1 MQFKEQILLLGKALN
16 FLLYTFNL
24 QKMDYFE
31 FYDIPI
37 SFSPDQALVKKKF
50 YALSKE
56 YHPDFFVN
64 ESEEKQQEILELSTL
79 NNKAFQTLSNPDKLL
94 PYVLT
99 LKNVLAEGEKYQLPQ
114 DFLMEMMEVN
124 EGIMEL
130 EFDTDEAKL
139 AEVKKNVDR
148 FENELN
154 TELRM
159 LIADFE
165 STNKSVEEGILSKIK
180 DIWYRKKYLLRIRE
194 SIDKFATR
202 L

>member
-1 MQFKEQILLLGKALN
+1 MPLARAFSLKPSALS
-16 FLLYTFNL
+16 L
-24 QKMDYFE
+24 KMDYFK
-31 FYDIPI
+31 FYDIPV

-50 YALSKE
+50 YSLSKQ
-56 YHPDFFVN
+56 YHPDFYVN
-64 ESEEKQQEILELSTL
+64 EPEEKQQEILELSTL
-79 NNKAFQTLSNPDKLL
+79 NNKAFQTLSNPAKLL

-99 LKNVLAEGEKYQLPQ
+99 LKNVLVDGEKYQLPQ
-114 DFLMEMMEVN
+114 EFLMEMMEVN

-130 EFDTDEAKL
+130 EFGADEAKL
-139 AEVKKNVDR
+139 AEVNKNVDD

-154 TELRM
+154 AELQS
-159 LIADFE
+159 LTAGFEADGKDGSE
-165 STNKSVEEGILSKIK
+165 DVLLKIK

>member
-1 MQFKEQILLLGKALN
+1 
-16 FLLYTFNL
+16 
-24 QKMDYFE
+24 MDYFK
-31 FYDIPI
+31 FYDIPV
-37 SFSPDQALVKKKF
+37 SFSPDQTLVKKRF

-99 LKNVLAEGEKYQLPQ
+99 LKNVLIEGEKYQLPQ

-130 EFDTDEAKL
+130 EFDADEVKL
-139 AEVKKNVDR
+139 AEVKKNVDD
-148 FENELN
+148 FEGELN
-154 TELRM
+154 AELKS
-159 LIADFE
+159 LTTDFE
-165 STNKSVEEGILSKIK
+165 VDEKADAATPLLKIK

>member
-1 MQFKEQILLLGKALN
+1 
-16 FLLYTFNL
+16 
-24 QKMDYFE
+24 MDYFK
-31 FYDIPI
+31 FYDIPL

-50 YALSKE
+50 YFFSKQ

-99 LKNVLAEGEKYQLPQ
+99 LKEVLVDGEKYNLPQ
-114 DFLMEMMEVN
+114 TFLMDMMEVN
-124 EGIMEL
+124 EAIMEL
-130 EFDTDEAKL
+130 EFEEDETKFL
-139 AEVKKNVDR
+139 AAKKNADEIEANLNSELNLLTIG
-148 FENELN
+148 FEN
-154 TELRM
+154 
-159 LIADFE
+159 
-165 STNKSVEEGILSKIK
+165 LSDDLAKETLLKIK

-202 L
+202 

>member
-1 MQFKEQILLLGKALN
+1 
-16 FLLYTFNL
+16 
-24 QKMDYFE
+24 MDYFK

-37 SFSPDQALVKKKF
+37 SFSPDQTLMKKKF

-130 EFDTDEAKL
+130 EFDADEAKL
-139 AEVKKNVDR
+139 TEVKKNVDR

-154 TELRM
+154 TELKM

-165 STNKSVEEGILSKIK
+165 SNNKSVEEGILSKIK

>member
-1 MQFKEQILLLGKALN
+1 
-16 FLLYTFNL
+16 
-24 QKMDYFE
+24 MDYFK
-31 FYDIPI
+31 FYDIPL

-50 YALSKE
+50 YVFSKQ

-99 LKNVLAEGEKYQLPQ
+99 LKDVLIDGEKYNLPQ
-114 DFLMEMMEVN
+114 DFLMDMMDVN
-124 EGIMEL
+124 EAIMEL
-130 EFDTDEAKL
+130 EFEQDVTKLLEAR
-139 AEVKKNVDR
+139 KNADQIETNLNSELGLLTVD
-148 FENELN
+148 FENLN
-154 TELRM
+154 DDLARE
-159 LIADFE
+159 
-165 STNKSVEEGILSKIK
+165 ILLKIK

-202 L
+202 

>member
-1 MQFKEQILLLGKALN
+1 
-16 FLLYTFNL
+16 
-24 QKMDYFE
+24 MDYFK
-31 FYDIPI
+31 FYDMPI

-99 LKNVLAEGEKYQLPQ
+99 LQEVLVEGEKYQLPQ

-124 EGIMEL
+124 EGIMEM
-130 EFDTDEAKL
+130 EFEADEAKL
-139 AEVKKNVDR
+139 VEVNKNVDD

-154 TELRM
+154 TELAS
-159 LIADFE
+159 LTSDFE
-165 STNKSVEEGILSKIK
+165 LNNDSKKEETLIKVK

-202 L
+202 

>member
-1 MQFKEQILLLGKALN
+1 
-16 FLLYTFNL
+16 
-24 QKMDYFE
+24 MDYFK
-31 FYDIPI
+31 FYDIPL

-50 YALSKE
+50 YAFSKQ

-99 LKNVLAEGEKYQLPQ
+99 LKGILVEGEKYNLPQ
-114 DFLMEMMEVN
+114 DFLMDMMDVN
-124 EGIMEL
+124 EAIMDL
-130 EFDTDEAKL
+130 EFEQDGAKL
-139 AEVKKNVDR
+139 LEAKKNV
-148 FENELN
+148 EQIETNLNYELGVL
-154 TELRM
+154 T
-159 LIADFE
+159 ADFE
-165 STNKSVEEGILSKIK
+165 NVNEDNKKNILLKIK

-202 L
+202 

>member
-1 MQFKEQILLLGKALN
+1 
-16 FLLYTFNL
+16 
-24 QKMDYFE
+24 MDYFK
-31 FYDIPI
+31 FYNIPV

-99 LKNVLAEGEKYQLPQ
+99 LKNVLVDGEKYQLPQ

-130 EFDTDEAKL
+130 EFDADEAKL
-139 AEVKKNVDR
+139 ATVNKNVDD
-148 FENELN
+148 FESGLNAELQSL
-154 TELRM
+154 T
-159 LIADFE
+159 ADFE
-165 STNKSVEEGILSKIK
+165 ANEKTDAATLLLKIK

>member
-1 MQFKEQILLLGKALN
+1 M
-16 FLLYTFNL
+16 
-24 QKMDYFE
+24 
-31 FYDIPI
+31 PI

-99 LKNVLAEGEKYQLPQ
+99 LQEVLVEGEKYQLPQ

-124 EGIMEL
+124 EGIMEM
-130 EFDTDEAKL
+130 EFEADEAKL
-139 AEVKKNVDR
+139 VEVNKNVDD

-154 TELRM
+154 TELAS
-159 LIADFE
+159 LTSDFE
-165 STNKSVEEGILSKIK
+165 LNNDSKKEETLIKVK

-202 L
+202 

>member
-1 MQFKEQILLLGKALN
+1 
-16 FLLYTFNL
+16 
-24 QKMDYFE
+24 MDYFK
-31 FYDIPI
+31 FYDIPL

-50 YALSKE
+50 YALSKA

-99 LKNVLAEGEKYQLPQ
+99 LKNVLVNGEKYQLPQ
-114 DFLMEMMEVN
+114 DFLIEMMEVN

-130 EFDTDEAKL
+130 EFGADKEKI
-139 AEVKKNVDR
+139 AEVNKNVNA
-148 FENELN
+148 FEETLN
-154 TELRM
+154 TELAS
-159 LIADFE
+159 LTADFE
-165 STNKSVEEGILSKIK
+165 ADENKDSENLLKKIK

>member
-1 MQFKEQILLLGKALN
+1 
-16 FLLYTFNL
+16 
-24 QKMDYFE
+24 MDYFK
-31 FYDIPI
+31 FYDIPV
-37 SFSPDQALVKKKF
+37 SFSPDPTLVKKKF
-50 YALSKE
+50 YALSKQ

-64 ESEEKQQEILELSTL
+64 ESEDKQAEILELSTL
-79 NNKAFQTLSNPDKLL
+79 NNQAFQTLSNPDKLL

-99 LKNVLAEGEKYQLPQ
+99 LKNALVDGEKHQLPQ

-130 EFDTDEAKL
+130 EFDADEAKL
-139 AEVKKNVDR
+139 AEVNKNVAN
-148 FENELN
+148 FEEDLNE
-154 TELRM
+154 ELKS
-159 LIADFE
+159 LTADLE
-165 STNKSVEEGILSKIK
+165 SDEKVASEAVLLKIK

>member
-1 MQFKEQILLLGKALN
+1 MNYFK
-16 FLLYTFNL
+16 
-24 QKMDYFE
+24 

-99 LKNVLAEGEKYQLPQ
+99 LEDVLVDGEKYQLPQ
-114 DFLMEMMEVN
+114 DFLMEMMDVN
-124 EGIMEL
+124 EGIMDL
-130 EFDTDEAKL
+130 ESEANEAKL
-139 AEVKKNVDR
+139 AGMNKNVDQ
-148 FENELN
+148 FENDLNLELASL
-154 TELRM
+154 T
-159 LIADFE
+159 ADFE
-165 STNKSVEEGILSKIK
+165 LNKETEKKDALLKIK

-194 SIDKFATR
+194 SIDKFALR

>member
-1 MQFKEQILLLGKALN
+1 MLYSVCVTYNLPPITYNLIKMNYFK
-16 FLLYTFNL
+16 
-24 QKMDYFE
+24 
-31 FYDIPI
+31 FYDIPL

-79 NNKAFQTLSNPDKLL
+79 NNKAFQTLSKPDKLL
-94 PYVLT
+94 PYFLT
-99 LKNVLAEGEKYQLPQ
+99 LKNVLVDGEKYQLPQ
-114 DFLMEMMEVN
+114 DFLMEMMDVN
-124 EGIMEL
+124 EGIMDL
-130 EFDTDEAKL
+130 ESDANEAKL
-139 AEVKKNVDR
+139 AEVNKNVDDL
-148 FENELN
+148 EAELN
-154 TELRM
+154 AELKS
-159 LIADFE
+159 LTADFE
-165 STNKSVEEGILSKIK
+165 DDGEAGSNEVLMKIK

>member
-1 MQFKEQILLLGKALN
+1 
-16 FLLYTFNL
+16 
-24 QKMDYFE
+24 MDYFK

-99 LKNVLAEGEKYQLPQ
+99 LKNVLVDGEKYQLPQ

-130 EFDTDEAKL
+130 EFDADEAKL
-139 AEVKKNVDR
+139 KEVNKNVDD

-154 TELRM
+154 TELKS
-159 LIADFE
+159 LTADFE
-165 STNKSVEEGILSKIK
+165 ADEKADKEEGLQKIK

>member
-1 MQFKEQILLLGKALN
+1 MLDFQLFTFD
-16 FLLYTFNL
+16 FLLK
-24 QKMDYFE
+24 KMDYFK
-31 FYDIPI
+31 FYDIPL

-50 YALSKE
+50 YAQSKA

-64 ESEEKQQEILELSTL
+64 ESEAKQQEILELSTL

-99 LKNVLAEGEKYQLPQ
+99 LKNVLVDGEKYQLPQ

-130 EFDTDEAKL
+130 EFGADRDKL
-139 AEVKKNVDR
+139 AEVTKNVDD
-148 FENELN
+148 FENGLN
-154 TELRM
+154 TALRS
-159 LIADFE
+159 LTADFE
-165 STNKSVEEGILSKIK
+165 ADDNPNSEAVLMKIK

>member
-1 MQFKEQILLLGKALN
+1 
-16 FLLYTFNL
+16 
-24 QKMDYFE
+24 MDYFK

-99 LKNVLAEGEKYQLPQ
+99 LKNVLVDGEKYQLPQ

-130 EFDTDEAKL
+130 EFDADEAKL
-139 AEVKKNVDR
+139 KELNKNVDD

-154 TELRM
+154 AELKS
-159 LIADFE
+159 LTADFE
-165 STNKSVEEGILSKIK
+165 ADEKADKEEGLQKIK